1 MAEVS
6 VVVPTYNLRYSGLLG
21 RKTYAQ
27 GTGEMA
33 LRLKVLAAKPEFNPK
48 THNGRTSF
56 LKLSSDLHTCNVAC
70 TLSVHTRLINKTN
83 KLKFLK
89 AKCCPGLYSSFQAKV
104 IYMLRLDLKK
114 KS

>member
-56 LKLSSDLHTCNVAC
+56 LSCPLTS
-70 TLSVHTRLINKTN
+70 TLAMWHVL
-83 KLKFLK
+83 FL
-89 AKCCPGLYSSFQAKV
+89 YTHV
-104 IYMLRLDLKK
+104 
-114 KS
+114 